1 MIITPNSSIDGRSR
15 YTVAANKTFQIAAR
29 VTEEEKDILIEYC
42 EKNELN
48 MAQVIRKAVKEY
60 LENHKD

>member
-1 MIITPNSSIDGRSR
+1 MKGEK
-15 YTVAANKTFQIAAR
+15 TVAANKTFQIAAR
-29 VTEEEKDILIEYC
+29 VTEEEKYNLIEYC

-60 LENHKD
+60 LENHKEEK